1 MYVLLPES
9 AKVETK
15 KCQCRRLRLLGLT
28 REKGRWAEIRA
39 VSPRPGSSILSMPH
53 AMSRYWGLEW
63 ILRIHHLQCC
73 FSLTTKDLSLMLGRD
88 CNVSVQSI
96 RLSCQRWTSRLAV
109 DFGWHGERGNF
120 FADVLKVNIWGPSDL
135 KYLIDAMKSFIPNAA
150 MVIKP
155 SFQPMLSSIGTTM
168 ADQSGFTYSIVLI
181 DDEIVK
187 ISAILLQPSSPEE
200 SQPLNEELM
209 MQYTSEE
216 VLKQRMA
223 HILNPINPKS
233 KASAGKLCDMS
244 VVYVCELPEIKGKF
258 DPAKAVA
265 FGLKPGPK
273 YRELQ
278 LGNSVKSDL
287 QNIMVHPSDVMGPSV
302 PGPIVLLVDC
312 PTESHLQ
319 ELLSVQCLD
328 SYYADFSGTPES
340 SKVVTCIIHLSP
352 ASIVSTSNYQ
362 KWMERFGAAQHIMAG
377 HERKNVKIPILKSSA
392 RITAQLNYLC
402 PQFFPASGFLSLRHL
417 DCSEPGAIVSSEGS
431 VLKLCK
437 SISAKNLLKF
447 TLRPYAHLGLD
458 KSCIPSSVAP
468 SEIID
473 ELLSEIPDIV
483 DAAKHVSQLWK
494 GSKESNGDISSLQ
507 DDTRLVEQ
515 PLLNENTLPS
525 CLENIRR
532 DDLEIVLLGTGSSQ
546 PSKYR
551 NVSSIHIDLF
561 SKGGLLLD
569 CGEGTLGGRQLFS
582 RAITILIGL

>member
-1 MYVLLPES
+1 MDTQDTSPSVLLFFDNQRFIFNAGEGLQRFCTEHKTKLS
-9 AKVETK
+9 KIDHIFFSRVCSETAGG
-15 KCQCRRLRLLGLT
+15 LPDFTLL
-28 REKGRWAEIRA
+28 
-39 VSPRPGSSILSMPH
+39 
-53 AMSRYWGLEW
+53 
-63 ILRIHHLQCC
+63 C
-73 FSLTTKDLSLMLGRD
+73 
-88 CNVSVQSI
+88 
-96 RLSCQRWTSRLAV
+96 RLAV

-120 FADVLKVNIWGPSDL
+120 S
-135 KYLIDAMKSFIPNAA
+135 

>member
-15 KCQCRRLRLLGLT
+15 NCQCRRLRLLGLT
-28 REKGRWAEIRA
+28 KEKGRWAEIRA

-53 AMSRYWGLEW
+53 AMYRYWGLEW

-73 FSLTTKDLSLMLGRD
+73 VSLTTKDLSLMLGRD

-96 RLSCQRWTSRLAV
+96 RLSCQRLAV

-120 FADVLKVNIWGPSDL
+120 FADVLKVNIWDPSDL

-377 HERKNVKIPILKSSA
+377 HERKNVEIPILKSTA
-392 RITAQLNYLC
+392 RITARLNYLC

-437 SISAKNLLKF
+437 SISAKNLLKATF
-447 TLRPYAHLGLD
+447 EDDMLD
-458 KSCIPSSVAP
+458 EAIARHHSTTKEAIEVGNSCRAYRIILTHFSQRYPKIPEFDETHMHNTCIAFDMMSVNIADLP
-468 SEIID
+468 VLPKVLPFFKLLFRNETMLDDSDDITDTVND
-473 ELLSEIPDIV
+473 ES
-483 DAAKHVSQLWK
+483 
-494 GSKESNGDISSLQ
+494 
-507 DDTRLVEQ
+507 
-515 PLLNENTLPS
+515 
-525 CLENIRR
+525 
-532 DDLEIVLLGTGSSQ
+532 
-546 PSKYR
+546 
-551 NVSSIHIDLF
+551 
-561 SKGGLLLD
+561 
-569 CGEGTLGGRQLFS
+569 
-582 RAITILIGL
+582 

>member
-96 RLSCQRWTSRLAV
+96 RLSCQRLAV

-120 FADVLKVNIWGPSDL
+120 S
-135 KYLIDAMKSFIPNAA
+135 